1 MNDRRLERVGSFVP
15 LPVTEDGMVYVFYT
29 MICVSRHL
37 PLHCTVPV
45 SVVVGEHLAGDDAA
59 VLLHQRQ
66 VSAEPPLAAAKTT
79 SPLPGVE
86 VFAAMAEC

>member
-1 MNDRRLERVGSFVP
+1 MTCFCRERYG
-15 LPVTEDGMVYVFYT
+15 L
-29 MICVSRHL
+29 
-37 PLHCTVPV
+37 LHCTVPV
-45 SVVVGEHLAGDDAA
+45 GVVVGKHLAGDDLA

-86 VFAAMAEC
+86 VFAAMPEC

>member
-1 MNDRRLERVGSFVP
+1 MTCFCRERYGLS
-15 LPVTEDGMVYVFYT
+15 
-29 MICVSRHL
+29 
-37 PLHCTVPV
+37 HCTVPV
-45 SVVVGEHLAGDDAA
+45 GVVVGEHLGGDDLA

-86 VFAAMAEC
+86 VFAAVSDY